1 MLEYTSNIVIY
12 DSWADA
18 CHVKKEY
25 NIMITDKKYED
36 LYHQFD
42 AVILG
47 VAHNEFKNK
56 NIRVFLKDS
65 MKGIVYDVKGVFCLL
80 YTSLVSSRAMCSCSR
95 QLTVFPALAAC
106 LFTSA
111 NSL

>member
-1 MLEYTSNIVIY
+1 MHEQKGVIVKDSRILILGITFKENCPDIRNTKIVDIYHTLLEYTSNIVIY

-47 VAHNEFKNK
+47 VAHNEFKIK
-56 NIRVFLKDS
+56 ILEHFLK
-65 MKGIVYDVKGVFCLL
+65 IL
-80 YTSLVSSRAMCSCSR
+80 
-95 QLTVFPALAAC
+95 
-106 LFTSA
+106 
-111 NSL
+111 